1 MFGTDGIRG
10 FPNQGYFIKKNL
22 IKIGYSYGCF
32 LKKASSTLN
41 IFISKDTRKS
51 SDFIESNLIKGLNQA
66 GLNTISLGILPTS
79 SLSIFTEKYPYSA
92 GIMITASHNGHEY
105 CGIKFINLNGEKIS
119 SRDEKEIELLFK
131 RKKIKKNIDVKNI
144 KYHDAI
150 SEYVN
155 EITDKIPCSPPSLK
169 YCVDVSNGASYKAT
183 SMILK
188 KLGHNFSIISNKPN
202 GENINRRCG
211 VENLS
216 KISKYII
223 KNKLDF
229 GVAID
234 GDADRIVFIDKNGEP
249 IQGDKIITFL
259 GLNILKKGS
268 KLVTTIMTNSAI
280 EDSLKKN
287 NIQIIRTDVGDK
299 KVYEMMKKT
308 KSIFGGENSGHYII
322 KSFLNTSDSN
332 LTLLFVLSLLNR
344 KNLKFDYFD
353 KIKLNPSQLK
363 SFTVKSKKPLD
374 KINDLEIFKKSFK
387 SKYKSKGYLN
397 IRYSGTENKI
407 RILIQG
413 LNLKDSDNEINE
425 FENIIKEIQ

>member
-1 MFGTDGIRG
+1 M
-10 FPNQGYFIKKNL
+10 
-22 IKIGYSYGCF
+22 
-32 LKKASSTLN
+32 
-41 IFISKDTRKS
+41 
-51 SDFIESNLIKGLNQA
+51 
-66 GLNTISLGILPTS
+66 
-79 SLSIFTEKYPYSA
+79 
-92 GIMITASHNGHEY
+92 
-105 CGIKFINLNGEKIS
+105 
-119 SRDEKEIELLFK
+119 
-131 RKKIKKNIDVKNI
+131 KNI

-202 GENINRRCG
+202 GENINRKCG

-268 KLVTTIMTNSAI
+268 KLVTTIMTNSAV

-322 KSFLNTSDSN
+322 KSFL
-332 LTLLFVLSLLNR
+332 
-344 KNLKFDYFD
+344 
-353 KIKLNPSQLK
+353 KL
-363 SFTVKSKKPLD
+363 
-374 KINDLEIFKKSFK
+374 
-387 SKYKSKGYLN
+387 
-397 IRYSGTENKI
+397 
-407 RILIQG
+407 
-413 LNLKDSDNEINE
+413 
-425 FENIIKEIQ
+425 